1 MRALITASISDEVL
15 KELKKKMDVNYES
28 WRDTGNI
35 YFDVKEMV
43 EKLKG
48 YDIFIT
54 VADDLKKAELFEQ
67 TSLKLIVSCRGDPFN
82 IDLDAATKN
91 DIPVIYTPLRN
102 VVAVAELTVGLIVSM
117 GN

>member
-1 MRALITASISDEVL
+1 MRALITASISDDVL
-15 KELKKKMDVNYES
+15 KELKKKMDVTYES

-54 VADDLKKAELFEQ
+54 VAESCLAGGIHL
-67 TSLKLIVSCRGDPFN
+67 TSI
-82 IDLDAATKN
+82 
-91 DIPVIYTPLRN
+91 
-102 VVAVAELTVGLIVSM
+102 
-117 GN
+117 